1 MFELYFF
8 DRFLINY
15 FVTFESFISKKY
27 VTESNRFVR
36 TRKMSFKEYVLY
48 ILTQTGCTNF
58 AEAHKFFTKT
68 LNHKFESI
76 TRQAIGKQRMYIS
89 PKLFMDMSECFID
102 KLYGK
107 YKGFS
112 KFKGYIVCAC
122 DGSIFD
128 LPNTPTTK
136 KAFNIPPNTVFER
149 FLSRGRVSCIMDVHS
164 KHILTSKIVS
174 RSVGEVKL
182 AIEHLNNLNKRFDL
196 TKLIV
201 IYDRGYG
208 STELILNTMY
218 LNSKFLIRLN
228 SQAFKK
234 KIQQM
239 NSDDEIIQVNIKN
252 YILKKIDD
260 EKVREFA
267 VKMERLEFR
276 VVKVKLKNGD
286 VEVLATNLDE
296 NEFSKNDLKELY
308 AKRWTIETGYDKLKN
323 LIELEEF
330 SGIRKEIIEQDFYA
344 GIFIYNIATT
354 VKFDI
359 ENSNTHKTKNKTK
372 KYNITANF
380 SSIITLI
387 YDYLYPLIIESKS
400 VKEKILDF
408 ILLLVSK
415 ELSYNEIKEEDKL
428 NNIKKPDYST
438 EHTGFKKRSK
448 C

>member
-1 MFELYFF
+1 MYSF
-8 DRFLINY
+8 DRFLINF

-27 VTESNRFVR
+27 VVENNKFVR
-36 TRKMSFKEYVLY
+36 TRKMSFKEYILY

-58 AEAHKFFTKT
+58 AEAHKFYTKT
-68 LNHKFESI
+68 LNHEFESI

-89 PKLFMDMSECFID
+89 PKLFIDMSECFID

-112 KFKGYIVCAC
+112 KFKGYIICAC

-136 KAFNIPPNTVFER
+136 KAFNIPPDTVFKR
-149 FLSRGRVSCIMDVHS
+149 FLSRGRVSCILDVHS

-174 RSVGEVKL
+174 KSVSEVKL
-182 AIEHLNNLNKRFDL
+182 AIEHLNNLNKRLNL

-208 STELILNTMY
+208 SIELMLNTIY
-218 LNSKFLIRLN
+218 LNSKFIIRLN

-260 EKVREFA
+260 ENVREFA

-276 VVKVKLKNGD
+276 IVKVKLKNGD
-286 VEVLATNLDE
+286 IELLATNLDE

-308 AKRWTIETGYDKLKN
+308 GKRWTIETGYDKLKN
-323 LIELEEF
+323 FIELEEF

-344 GIFIYNIATT
+344 GIFIYNVATT
-354 VKFDI
+354 VKFNI
-359 ENSNTHKTKNKTK
+359 ENIYTLETKNKTK
-372 KYNITANF
+372 NYKITANF

-400 VKEKILDF
+400 LKEKIMDF
-408 ILLLVSK
+408 ILLLASK
-415 ELSYNEIKEEDKL
+415 ELSYNKIKEENEL
-428 NNIKKPDYST
+428 NSIKKPDYST

-448 C
+448 H